1 MLSPLCLLLATLK
14 NTAKLQNTKNER
26 GGKIKI
32 EFVDL
37 RKNQQSQ
44 FLGSTCWYLSCP
56 GVKMMSIPP
65 CLLLPAFYKTGKD

>member
-44 FLGSTCWYLSCP
+44 FLGSTCWYLS
-56 GVKMMSIPP
+56 
-65 CLLLPAFYKTGKD
+65 